1 MRGTSADQ
9 YGSLK
14 VRLTRL
20 EPRKES
26 LMANGVSEMKLG
38 DPRIEAGSA
47 MLAAG
52 LLGRFHAK
60 TVNDIPAQWNIE
72 VWIPIEG

>member
-47 MLAAG
+47 MLARGAAG
-52 LLGRFHAK
+52 AVPCEDR
-60 TVNDIPAQWNIE
+60 E
-72 VWIPIEG
+72 

>member
-14 VRLTRL
+14 VWLTRL

-26 LMANGVSEMKLG
+26 LMANGVSEMKPG
-38 DPRIEAGSA
+38 DPRIEEGS
-47 MLAAG
+47 AG

-60 TVNDIPAQWNIE
+60 TVNDIPAQWDIE
-72 VWIPIEG
+72 VWVPIEG

>member
-1 MRGTSADQ
+1 
-9 YGSLK
+9 
-14 VRLTRL
+14 
-20 EPRKES
+20 
-26 LMANGVSEMKLG
+26 MANGGSEMKLG

-60 TVNDIPAQWNIE
+60 TVNDIPAQLDIE
-72 VWIPIEG
+72 VWVPIEG